1 MAVPRLVALKQVWL
15 VRPPKGSAERVPF
28 SVAEPWPVASVLKLA
43 ELTAAHCPAPVQAQL
58 AAGSVDPLVIVA
70 TGGSPEMAHGLMVAL
85 P

>member
-1 MAVPRLVALKQVWL
+1 M

-43 ELTAAHCPAPVQAQL
+43 ELTAAHCPAPVHAQL
-58 AAGSVDPLVIVA
+58 AAGSVEPLLMVV

>member
-1 MAVPRLVALKQVWL
+1 L

-43 ELTAAHCPAPVQAQL
+43 AFTAAHCPAPVHAQL
-58 AAGSVDPLVIVA
+58 VTGSVVPLVIVA
-70 TGGSPEMAHGLMVAL
+70 TGGSPVMAHGLIVAL